1 MVKILRYIDRKFD
14 KRSGF
19 SRAES
24 GEEDTKEKGIKKSSK
39 RVFAEDE
46 LDMLMNDGWQVVSAS
61 TSQFITGVMG
71 NMTSFDQLT
80 VIVRKDG
87 SAE

>member
-19 SRAES
+19 SRAEA
-24 GEEDTKEKGIKKSSK
+24 GDEEAKEKGSKKTSK

-46 LDMLMNDGWQVVSAS
+46 LDQLMNEGWQIVSAS
-61 TSQFITGVMG
+61 TSQFVTGVMG

-80 VIVRKDG
+80 VIVRRDN
-87 SAE
+87 

>member
-19 SRAES
+19 SRAEH
-24 GEEDTKEKGIKKSSK
+24 GDEDIKEKNDK
-39 RVFAEDE
+39 RNSARIFAEDE
-46 LDMLMNDGWQVVSAS
+46 IDKLLNEGWIVLSAS
-61 TSQFITGVMG
+61 TSQFITGVLG

-80 VIVRKDG
+80 VIMRKN
-87 SAE
+87 E

>member
-19 SRAES
+19 SRAEA
-24 GEEDTKEKGIKKSSK
+24 GDEEVKEKGSKKASK

-46 LDMLMNDGWQVVSAS
+46 LNQLMNEGWQIVSAS
-61 TSQFITGVMG
+61 TSQFVTGVMG

-80 VIVRKDG
+80 VIIRKDD
-87 SAE
+87 

>member
-19 SRAES
+19 SRAEA
-24 GEEDTKEKGIKKSSK
+24 GDEEVKEKGSKKTSK

-46 LDMLMNDGWQVVSAS
+46 LDQLMNEGWQIVSAS
-61 TSQFITGVMG
+61 TSQFVTGVMG

-80 VIVRKDG
+80 VIVRKDN
-87 SAE
+87 